1 MSTNSSQPSQAELGA
16 ELSAA
21 AYAQPPIKPEGLA
34 LRLIIVIWVTAV
46 IATIVVG
53 LRVYVRA
60 WMLRRAK
67 VWGWEDTFAV
77 MGYLAF
83 LCSSI
88 FAIKAAYYGLGTR
101 DSGLNTFLMVRC
113 AEYLL
118 YSEVVY
124 GVSMP
129 LIKASVVFT
138 LLRITTEKKYRWSL
152 YIMQFIATAMAI
164 VGILASLLY
173 CKPVKAYWNPLLGTC
188 GDFMTVVKI
197 GYAWTAVGIF
207 TDWAYAIIPYLI
219 VRKLQMSARNKTT
232 VMVIL
237 GLAAV
242 ASTATIVRAPYLQY
256 YLVTKDRLYWNGYI
270 SLWCQLESGIG
281 LIAACLPALRKLF
294 TRYFENSRN
303 GSNAKS
309 KQYIAG
315 SRNIVGSQTQMDNLS
330 PAGKTT
336 ISIGKWKRLGD
347 GNSSTS
353 HIILHETTVTVET
366 ESMNDEEKQARRV

>member
-1 MSTNSSQPSQAELGA
+1 
-16 ELSAA
+16 
-21 AYAQPPIKPEGLA
+21 I
-34 LRLIIVIWVTAV
+34 

-77 MGYLAF
+77 LGYLAF

-101 DSGLNTFLMVRC
+101 DADLNTFLMVRC

-152 YIMQFIATAMAI
+152 YIMQFIATVMAI

-207 TDWAYAIIPYLI
+207 TDWACAIIPFLI
-219 VRKLQMSARNKTT
+219 VRKLQMSSRNKTT

-256 YLVTKDRLYWNGYI
+256 YLVTKDRLYWNSYI

-294 TRYFENSRN
+294 TRYF
-303 GSNAKS
+303 
-309 KQYIAG
+309 
-315 SRNIVGSQTQMDNLS
+315 
-330 PAGKTT
+330 
-336 ISIGKWKRLGD
+336 
-347 GNSSTS
+347 
-353 HIILHETTVTVET
+353 
-366 ESMNDEEKQARRV
+366 

>member
-88 FAIKAAYYGLGTR
+88 FAIKAASYGLGTR

-294 TRYFENSRN
+294 TRYFESSRN